1 MTLAKNNTHYF
12 FSQSSVFVLLILL
25 SCIMTSCV
33 TPSSVPTPPISP
45 LIPGDNSVLIN
56 NRWHLIQVHHED
68 KQVEFG
74 ALDPVYIS
82 FNKAGSLTLEAG
94 CPAVGHWIY
103 AKDDNHYQ
111 LSTGESPAVLCK
123 PLETQQFDA
132 VKDALQSTTEYKI
145 QDGKLFLVGNDSK
158 LIFEI
163 DNPH

>member
-1 MTLAKNNTHYF
+1 M
-12 FSQSSVFVLLILL
+12 
-25 SCIMTSCV
+25 
-33 TPSSVPTPPISP
+33 PTPPVSP
-45 LIPGDNSVLIN
+45 LIPGDNSKLID
-56 NRWHLIQVHHED
+56 NRWHLIQVHHEG

-82 FNKAGSLTLEAG
+82 FDKAGSLTLEAG

-132 VKDALQSTTEYKI
+132 VEDALQSTTEYEI
-145 QDGKLFLVGNDSK
+145 QNDKLFLKGANSM

-163 DNPH
+163 DDPH